1 VFARGHISLLPLVYL
16 SLLPLVTFPCLLPSS
31 PLVSLFLSFP
41 AFTWSP
47 YPSPSPPPP
56 GLPIPL
62 LPLLPLA
69 LLSPSDLLCLLSPY
83 PCLFYPLSLLP
94 FLPLISPTFLP
105 FLSSSCLSHPL
116 PHPPPCF
123 LPFADEPAI
132 STVTSNRLT
141 PNDFE
146 VVKVIGRG
154 AFGEVQLVSHYIHHL

>member
-1 VFARGHISLLPLVYL
+1 MSDKMFIVLECVCLLGGIFPSSPLL
-16 SLLPLVTFPCLLPSS
+16 TFPCLPSPPS
-31 PLVSLFLSFP
+31 
-41 AFTWSP
+41 SP

-56 GLPIPL
+56 GLPVPL
-62 LPLLPLA
+62 LPFLPLA

-83 PCLFYPLSLLP
+83 PCLSYPLSLLP
-94 FLPLISPTFLP
+94 FLPLISPTFSP

-116 PHPPPCF
+116 PHPPPCP
-123 LPFADEPAI
+123 LPSADEPAI

-154 AFGEVQLVSHYIHHL
+154 AFGEVQLVSHYMIHHL